1 MPPSRSIT
9 QRVEALERR
18 FETAPAAPAPAASA
32 WSSSITEKVFISV
45 ATSAATAVA
54 LAALTLLWN
63 WASNGGLVRLMGG
76 VTAGEAKSI
85 ALMEIRDQANN
96 LRGAVGERG
105 PVGAI
110 GPQGA
115 RGEPGPAGP
124 QGEQG
129 PQGVPGLLG
138 PAAMP
143 KFIEQRFGANGPS
156 GREPDDEKNYT
167 QANNDALVAAQKEY
181 PICTISQI
189 TTQNGPGNCALIK
202 SEQGDWRIHVQGLM
216 SCRVTCF
223 RVEANQ

>member
-1 MPPSRSIT
+1 MPPRSIT

-18 FETAPAAPAPAASA
+18 FETAPAAPAASS
-32 WSSSITEKVFISV
+32 WSGSIWEKVFISV
-45 ATSAATAVA
+45 ATVIV

-63 WASNGGLVRLMGG
+63 WASNGGLVRLVGG
-76 VTAGEAKSI
+76 ITAGEAKDI
-85 ALMEIRDQANN
+85 AQMAIRTDTKA
-96 LRGAVGERG
+96 G
-105 PVGAI
+105 PP

-115 RGEPGPAGP
+115 RGELGPAGP
-124 QGEQG
+124 QGVSGPPGPSGPQGAKGEQG

-156 GREPDDEKNYT
+156 GRGPDDEKDYT
-167 QANNDALVAAQKEY
+167 EADNDALVAAQKEY

-202 SEQGDWRIHVQGLM
+202 SEQGDWRIHVQGPM